1 MSSRPTAPRRPSSR
15 RALAALLLTT
25 SATLLSAP
33 AQAGDWSLCP
43 GLGAPAAEGATEPRY
58 ETFFS
63 PYTHHWSYDEEHKQV
78 YAVSLSRLLPN
89 DRSCGFSVFS
99 NSFGQPSA
107 YVFVGK
113 SWPGLLPSLPKLYVS
128 ATAGIIYG
136 YVGKYK
142 DKVPL
147 NFGGFSPVIIPA
159 IGYRF
164 TPRASFEV
172 QLLGTAAFMAGATWR
187 F

>member
-1 MSSRPTAPRRPSSR
+1 MPLHTTPPAFPNASRPLCAFAFLAALSA
-15 RALAALLLTT
+15 RALAT
-25 SATLLSAP
+25 
-33 AQAGDWSLCP
+33 DWTLCP
-43 GLGAPAAEGATEPRY
+43 GLRDPATEGATAPRY
-58 ETFFS
+58 EVFLS
-63 PYTHHWSYDEEHKQV
+63 PYTHHWSSDPEHQQV

-89 DRSCGFSVFS
+89 DRYCGFSLFR

-107 YVFVGK
+107 YAFIGK
-113 SWPGLLPSLPKLYVS
+113 SWRGLLPQVPQLYVS
-128 ATAGIIYG
+128 ASAGIIYG

-147 NFGGFSPVIIPA
+147 NVGGFSPVIIPA

-164 TPRASFEV
+164 APNASFEI
-172 QLLGTAAFMAGATWR
+172 QLLGTAAFMVGATWR